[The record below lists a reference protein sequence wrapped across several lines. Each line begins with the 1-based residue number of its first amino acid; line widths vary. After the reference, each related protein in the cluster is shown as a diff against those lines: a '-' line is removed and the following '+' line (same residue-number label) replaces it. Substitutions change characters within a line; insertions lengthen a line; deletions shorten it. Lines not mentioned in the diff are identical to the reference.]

1 MNIYKK
7 TYTHAHKSR
16 NYYQQTMSFQL
27 LKDVKHHVTDVAI
40 DVVNQSSRLQK
51 RITQLLK

>member
-51 RITQLLK
+51 RITQLL